1 MFDPLLASI
10 DEVLAER
17 MLGSGNDE
25 EAERLESSLID
36 FVEAAWPAVDG
47 SVYQSNW
54 AIDALCDHLQAVTEG
69 QISRLLVN
77 FPPRCGKT
85 LVTSV
90 CWPAWT
96 WARRE
101 RNYRSG
107 AGVRFL
113 CGSYG
118 HTLAMTNSNL
128 TRRLI
133 LSPWYQGLW
142 ANRFALRIDQNAKSQ
157 FDNTR
162 GGSRLATSV
171 GGTLLGIGGDV
182 LVVDDPHNV
191 AQAES
196 EAERET
202 VSNWWSELSTT
213 RLNDPKQAAIVVI
226 MQRLHEEDVSG
237 KILSSESDDWVHLCI
252 PMRYDPG
259 RHCITVPVG
268 VDQITWEDPRTEDG
282 ELMWPER
289 FGQAQVDA
297 NEAGLGPYLSS
308 GRLQQSPQPKGGGIF
323 KRDWWQLWEDPH
335 DKFPLCEF
343 IIASVDCAF
352 TQKEENDPSAMT
364 VWGVFMDKE
373 NRRRVILMDAWR
385 KHLEFSADRRE
396 IDYRPN
402 ESTAVH
408 RQRTQHA
415 WGLIEWV
422 EFTCRR
428 FKVNRLLIEAKGP
441 GQSAAQELANRFGIL
456 DFVVDPTPVKGDKLS
471 RALAVQANFSNGMIY
486 APNRD
491 WADLVINEMS
501 MFPKGKR
508 DDLTDSTTQ
517 AIKYIRDNGLLQ
529 TDEETRHEELRGAM
543 HRPPRLRPLYP
554 C

>member
-1 MFDPLLASI
+1 MLDPLLASI
-10 DEVLAER
+10 DAALAER
-17 MLGSGNDE
+17 MLGGANDE
-25 EAERLESSLID
+25 EAQGLESNLLAFI
-36 FVEAAWPAVDG
+36 EGAWEAVDG

-101 RNYRSG
+101 RSYRSG

-133 LSPWYQGLW
+133 LSPWYQRLW
-142 ANRFALRIDQNAKSQ
+142 GDRFALCIDQNAKSQ

-237 KILSSESDDWVHLCI
+237 KILSSESDDWVHLMI

-259 RHCITVPVG
+259 RHSVTVPVG
-268 VDQITWEDPRTEDG
+268 VDQITWEDPRTENG

-289 FGQAQVDA
+289 FGAAQVDA
-297 NEAGLGPYLSS
+297 IEAVLGPYLSS

-323 KRDWWQLWEDPH
+323 KRDWWQLWEDPN

-343 IIASVDCAF
+343 VIASVDCAF

-364 VWGVFMDKE
+364 VWGVFLDKE

-385 KHLEFSADRRE
+385 KHLEFSADRKE
-396 IDYRPN
+396 IERRPN
-402 ESTAVH
+402 ESDAVH
-408 RQRTQHA
+408 RQRTQRH
-415 WGLIEWV
+415 WGLMEWV
-422 EFTCRR
+422 EHTCRR
-428 FKVNRLLIEAKGP
+428 FKVHRLLIEAKGP
-441 GQSAAQELANRFGIL
+441 GQSAAQELSNRFGIL
-456 DFVVDPTPVKGDKLS
+456 DFVVDPTPVKGDKVA
-471 RALAVQANFSNGMIY
+471 RALAVQANFANGMIY

-491 WADLVINEMS
+491 WAELVITEMEV
-501 MFPKGKR
+501 FPKGR
-508 DDLTDSTTQ
+508 YDDLTDSTTQ
-517 AIKYIRDNGLLQ
+517 AIKYIRDNALLQ
-529 TDEETRHEELRGAM
+529 TDEETRHEELRG
-543 HRPPRLRPLYP
+543 RCTDRRG
-554 C
+554 